1 MTNHFCQHSITE
13 KCAYWHLQ
21 NSCYYCLKKI
31 ARVKGI
37 VDRPKQ
43 YILMHNFPLP
53 MESDMVSSGTIFDFV
68 IEKDL
73 YRFLKDGRS
82 YFMAKNIVEQDI
94 EWFRRIDNEVTYSIG
109 DMFVTSYE
117 NNRDSVYVCILTYG
131 EHDNNVRPIW
141 LHIGRQVNAGI
152 EVSDVYHITEEEMQ
166 LMFGLVFWKEKFIPI
181 VNIANLYVKKK

>member
-1 MTNHFCQHSITE
+1 
-13 KCAYWHLQ
+13 
-21 NSCYYCLKKI
+21 
-31 ARVKGI
+31 
-37 VDRPKQ
+37 
-43 YILMHNFPLP
+43 MHNFPLP